1 MLIHPATRSPL
12 TADQI
17 QADSIYSSLDRL
29 VDQSAKEDTASSS
42 DPSAAPDQG
51 SNPDQ
56 AANSPKVISVNVRTG
71 FSLVA
76 VLIGYAFG
84 YIGLVPW
91 MLLYPAFYVGW
102 VLLRLKTRPTGS
114 RWAGNM
120 PTWCEWHRLAWLGE
134 GRFHDDLSNRDP
146 VQFIR
151 TLSFELCYSARRDDA
166 LQYWRAFCDRVLP
179 SVAVGNLIQLLP
191 FTEFEGSASWLEP
204 GISDLVVGS
213 SDSLYSEILVRRHS
227 LYADLR
233 ATIIEHDSGYKQPW
247 TQAYVDILNVLDSV
261 VQGAWQGKESGIRSA
276 DQIQYGLTPYRQT
289 VPQANLLV
297 QFADTIEAS
306 LRVESFSQI
315 GSVASEWSALQ
326 RELVALPSSGRVA
339 GQIALF
345 QVCATSLPADPDPTP
360 ITLGQTALR
369 LFEIEDAL
377 VTAGGD
383 SPERLGSTALHLVF
397 RHWRSTLI
405 ALLRQPTPRPA
416 QGAP

>member
-1 MLIHPATRSPL
+1 MLSAISAWCRGCYFIQPFTSVGCFFDSRHDPPDLAGQAICRLGVSGIASPGSEKGAFMMIFRIAIRFSSFGLSHSNCVTLRGVMTR
-12 TADQI
+12 
-17 QADSIYSSLDRL
+17 Y
-29 VDQSAKEDTASSS
+29 
-42 DPSAAPDQG
+42 
-51 SNPDQ
+51 N
-56 AANSPKVISVNVRTG
+56 TG
-71 FSLVA
+71 
-76 VLIGYAFG
+76 
-84 YIGLVPW
+84 
-91 MLLYPAFYVGW
+91 
-102 VLLRLKTRPTGS
+102 
-114 RWAGNM
+114 
-120 PTWCEWHRLAWLGE
+120 
-134 GRFHDDLSNRDP
+134 GRFAIVCCHL
-146 VQFIR
+146 
-151 TLSFELCYSARRDDA
+151 
-166 LQYWRAFCDRVLP
+166 WP
-179 SVAVGNLIQLLP
+179 SGNLIQLLP

-247 TQAYVDILNVLDSV
+247 TQAYVDISNVLDSV

-397 RHWRSTLI
+397 RHW
-405 ALLRQPTPRPA
+405 P
-416 QGAP
+416 